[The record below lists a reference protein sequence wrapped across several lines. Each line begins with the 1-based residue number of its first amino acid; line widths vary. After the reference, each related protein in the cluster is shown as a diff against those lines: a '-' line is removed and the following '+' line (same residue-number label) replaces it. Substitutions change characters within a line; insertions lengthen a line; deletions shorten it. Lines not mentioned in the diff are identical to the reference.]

1 MVSRAHERF
10 DSEGELKDRETADLT
25 RQELIAFKE
34 HVEGPTR
41 KQTECQGYRVKRS
54 HGRVS
59 ELPVTNAR
67 ADHVFPTLT
76 PEQIRRVAPHGRMR
90 AVQAGG
96 VLYEPGDT
104 RVPFFVV
111 ISGELEVV
119 RLWAGTETLVAVLGP
134 GKFTGEVNSLSGR
147 PAILRL
153 LVNKPGEVIEL
164 DRQQLLGLLQ
174 TDAELG
180 EVLLRAFILRRVELV
195 AAGMGDVVLLG
206 STHSAGTLRIKEF
219 LMRNGHPYSY
229 IDLERDPDVQNLLES
244 FHVAAGE
251 IPVVICRGQVVL
263 RNPTNQ
269 EVADC
274 LGFNQTIDQTQM
286 RDLVIIGAGPSGLA
300 AAVYGASEGLDV
312 LLLETSSPGGQ
323 AGSSSRIENYLG
335 FPTGITGQ
343 ELAARAFTQAE
354 KFGAQ
359 LLMARTVR
367 LWCDRKP
374 HTVEVESGARVPTRA
389 IVIATG
395 AEYRKL
401 PLENLARFEGG
412 GVYYGATFVEAQL
425 CGGEEVIV
433 VGGANSAGQAAV
445 FLAQTASRV
454 YMLVRSADLAQSMS
468 RYLIRRIEET
478 PTIEVLPHTEVV
490 ALLGDDH
497 LESVRWQNKQTGE
510 TEEHAIRHVFLM
522 TGGAPNTRWLDGCV
536 ALDAK
541 GFIKTGPDLSPED
554 LGAAGWPL
562 TRPPYLLETS
572 LPGVFAVGD
581 VRGGS
586 IKRVASAVGEGSIAI
601 SFVHQVLQK

>member
-1 MVSRAHERF
+1 M
-10 DSEGELKDRETADLT
+10 L
-25 RQELIAFKE
+25 
-34 HVEGPTR
+34 
-41 KQTECQGYRVKRS
+41 
-54 HGRVS
+54 RVS
-59 ELPVTNAR
+59 ALAGEAQPPAV
-67 ADHVFPTLT
+67 DHAFPTLT
-76 PEQIRRVAPHGRMR
+76 EAQIARIEPHGTRR
-90 AVQAGG
+90 SVERGE
-96 VLYEPGDT
+96 VLIETGAHNT
-104 RVPFFVV
+104 RFFV
-111 ISGELEVV
+111 IIRGEIQVV
-119 RLWAGTETLVAVLGP
+119 RNENDVETLVTVHTA

-153 LVNKPGEVIEL
+153 RVSQPGEVIEL
-164 DRQQLLGLLQ
+164 DRQQMLTLLQ

-180 EVLLRAFILRRVELV
+180 EILVRAFILRRVELV
-195 AAGMGDVVLLG
+195 AAGMGDVVLVG

-244 FHVAAGE
+244 FHIAAGE
-251 IPVVICRGQVVL
+251 IPVVICRGQLVL

-286 RDLVIIGAGPSGLA
+286 RDVVVVGAGPSGLA

-312 LLLETSSPGGQ
+312 LVLETNAPGGQ

-359 LLMARTVR
+359 LLMARGKR

-374 HTVEVESGARVPTRA
+374 NIVEADNGARIPART

-395 AEYRKL
+395 AEYRR
-401 PLENLARFEGG
+401 PRLENLSRFEGAG
-412 GVYYGATFVEAQL
+412 IYYGATFVEAQL
-425 CGGEEVIV
+425 CTGDEVVV
-433 VGGANSAGQAAV
+433 VGGGNSAGQAAV

-454 YMLVRSADLAQSMS
+454 HMLIRSAGLAESMS
-468 RYLIRRIEET
+468 RYLIRRIDET
-478 PTIEVLPHTEVV
+478 PAIELRTHTEIV
-490 ALLGDDH
+490 ALQGDDH
-497 LESVRWQNKQTGE
+497 LESVTWQNDQTGAS
-510 TEEHAIRHVFLM
+510 EEHAIRHVFVM
-522 TGGAPNTRWLDGCV
+522 TGGDPNTRWLNGCI
-536 ALDAK
+536 ALDEK

-554 LGAAGWPL
+554 LSASGWPL
-562 TRPPYLLETS
+562 VRQPFLLETS

-601 SFVHQVLQK
+601 SFVHSALRE